1 MYLCSHTECHVC
13 VLSNWDGIAPR
24 ALFKSIVNS
33 QVPAWL
39 NWVQHT
45 SNDPSEI
52 FVISGIK
59 VNTNYEK

>member
-1 MYLCSHTECHVC
+1 VC

-24 ALFKSIVNS
+24 ALFKSIFNS
-33 QVPAWL
+33 LVPAWL

-45 SNDPSEI
+45 NNGPPES
-52 FVISGIK
+52 FVMTGIK